1 VKVRNLLIKWK
12 DYSIFRIFK
21 LLYTCNCIA
30 KIIYRIY
37 LLKCLIKFLVENER
51 RSRRQSV
58 KRVSELVSNPADIC
72 GNRNQGLSLR
82 KKYADSKVIG
92 TQNSTTKSLSKI
104 SLSSAVSVKSTK
116 RSNLHQSRY
125 VTIENII

>member
-1 VKVRNLLIKWK
+1 M
-12 DYSIFRIFK
+12 
-21 LLYTCNCIA
+21 CNCIA

-37 LLKCLIKFLVENER
+37 LLKCLIKFLAESNER

-58 KRVSELVSNPADIC
+58 KRISELVSNPADIC
-72 GNRNQGLSLR
+72 SNRQGLSLR
-82 KKYADSKVIG
+82 KKYADSKVIA
-92 TQNSTTKSLSKI
+92 TQSSTIKNLSKT

-125 VTIENII
+125 VQLQI